1 VSFVGGRTSPRL
13 RARLVALLALALAC
27 LALAGCPTKGGRAR
41 ASGPRVVSLSPST
54 TEALFAMGAGGA
66 MVGRSRYCDY
76 PKEALAL
83 PQVGGYVD
91 PNQEAILALEP
102 TLVTGARGPS
112 GSTLVDSLAA
122 RGIATFFPITESF
135 AEIDAMI
142 LGLGARTAHD
152 EGARALVDR
161 MHARIAAIEAA
172 TAGKP
177 RVKAL
182 LVFGLEPV
190 VVAGPGTFADEMLTR
205 AGAVNV
211 VREGKGYPTLGV
223 ETVLALDPDVVL
235 NAAIAEAH
243 GAERIGKETPG
254 WRELR
259 AVKAGRVVALTDE
272 AVLRPG
278 PRIGDGLAQL
288 ARAVHPEA
296 NVP

>member
-1 VSFVGGRTSPRL
+1 MVWL
-13 RARLVALLALALAC
+13 AWLLAAC
-27 LALAGCPTKGGRAR
+27 LALVGCPKQAAR
-41 ASGPRVVSLSPST
+41 TSARPRVVSLSPST
-54 TEALFAMGAGGA
+54 TEALFAMGAGDA

-76 PKEALAL
+76 PAAALAL

-112 GSTLVDSLAA
+112 GSALVDALGT
-122 RGIATFFPITESF
+122 RGIATYFPVTESF

-142 LGLGARTAHD
+142 LGLGERTAHD
-152 EGARALVDR
+152 GGARALVER
-161 MHARIAAIEAA
+161 MHARIAAVEAA

-177 RVKAL
+177 KRKAL

-190 VVAGPGTFADEMLTR
+190 VVAGPGSFPDEMLAR

-211 VREGKGYPTLGV
+211 VREGKGYPTLGL

-243 GAERIGKETPG
+243 GAERIGPSTPG

-259 AVKAGRVVALTDE
+259 AVKTGRVVALVDE

-278 PRIGDGLAQL
+278 PRIGEGLAAV

>member
-1 VSFVGGRTSPRL
+1 MTR
-13 RARLVALLALALAC
+13 RAILALAL
-27 LALAGCPTKGGRAR
+27 LATAASLLVVGCPKGGAR
-41 ASGPRVVSLSPST
+41 TSSRPRVVSLSPST
-54 TEALFAMGAGGA
+54 TEALFAIGAGSA

-76 PKEALAL
+76 PAEALAL

-102 TLVTGARGPS
+102 SLVTGARGPS
-112 GSTLVDSLAA
+112 GSGVVDALGA
-122 RGIATFFPITESF
+122 RGIATFFPETESF

-142 LGLGARTAHD
+142 LGLGNRTSHA

-161 MHARIAAIEAA
+161 MHARIAAVEAA
-172 TAGKP
+172 TAGRP
-177 RVKAL
+177 RKKAL
-182 LVFGLEPV
+182 LVFGLEPI
-190 VVAGPGTFADEMLTR
+190 VVAGPRSFPDEMLAH

-211 VREGKGYPTLGV
+211 IVDGKGYPTIGI
-223 ETVLALDPDVVL
+223 ETALRLDPDVVL

-243 GAERIGKETPG
+243 GAERITTATPG

-259 AVKAGRVVALTDE
+259 AVKEGRVVALTDE

-278 PRIGDGLAQL
+278 PRIGEGLAQL

-296 NVP
+296 KVP